1 MAVELLAIKIRQNAD
16 IKRIRLSNPEIKISQ
31 YADDSTIFVRDQ
43 ESVKAL
49 MAVLK
54 EFSKL
59 PELELNM
66 NKSKLMRVES
76 SCDSRTVRV
85 ECLLAVLKF

>member
-16 IKRIRLSNPEIKISQ
+16 IKRIRLRYPEIKISQ

-59 PELELNM
+59 SELEFNV
-66 NKSKLMRVES
+66 NKSKLMRVEAVVIHG
-76 SCDSRTVRV
+76 TVCV
-85 ECLLAVLKF
+85 ECLLAVFKY